1 MNISHL
7 FETKS
12 CVYSLEVFPPKKA
25 GSIETVY
32 NTLYG
37 LRGLPVDYISVTYGA
52 GGSEQQRSKTCE
64 IASLIKKE
72 YGIEPV
78 SHLTCVG
85 STKEELAEILKGLKE
100 AGIQNILALR
110 GDMPVPVIPNP
121 QGEESHPEC
130 AMAFPHASDLAA
142 FIRETDPYFNVTGAC
157 YPECHVDAAT
167 LDEDIQNLKKKVD
180 AGVTQLTTQLFF
192 DNEVFYRFR
201 EKTDKA
207 GINVPISA
215 GIMPIVK
222 KTQIE
227 RVVSMCGA
235 SIPPKFARLISKYSE
250 SPEALFQAGLSYTVD
265 QITDLV
271 ASGVRGI
278 HLYTMNNVE
287 VAKYVTNATEQLIKS
302 VNK

>member
-1 MNISHL
+1 MNIKEL
-7 FETKS
+7 YANKKT
-12 CVYSLEVFPPKKA
+12 VYSMEVFPPKKA

-37 LRGLPVDYISVTYGA
+37 LRGLPIDYISVTYGA
-52 GGSEQQRSKTCE
+52 GGSEVQKNKTCE

-85 STKEELAEILKGLKE
+85 STVADIDETLHMLKE

-110 GDMPVPVIPNP
+110 GDMPAE
-121 QGEESHPEC
+121 GEC

-142 FIRETDPYFNVTGAC
+142 HIRAYDSFFNVAGAC
-157 YPECHVDAAT
+157 YPECHPDAEN
-167 LDEDIQNLKKKVD
+167 LDADIENLKKKVD
-180 AGVTQLTTQLFF
+180 AGVTHLTTQLFF

-201 EKTDKA
+201 EKLDKA
-207 GINVPISA
+207 GITIPVTA

-222 KTQIE
+222 PSQVE
-227 RVVSMCGA
+227 RTVAMCGA
-235 SIPPKFARLISKYSE
+235 SIPQKFAKLISKYAA
-250 SPEALFQAGLSYTVD
+250 SPEALNQAGLSYAVD

-271 ASGVRGI
+271 ANDVRGV
-278 HLYTMNNVE
+278 HLYTMNNVDT
-287 VAKYVTNATEQLIKS
+287 ARYITNATESLFKS

>member
-1 MNISHL
+1 MNIAEL
-7 FETKS
+7 FKNKA

-64 IASLIKKE
+64 IASLIKRE

-85 STKEELAEILKGLKE
+85 STKEELTAILASLKE

-110 GDMPVPVIPNP
+110 GDKPAEGPVN
-121 QGEESHPEC
+121 
-130 AMAFPHASDLAA
+130 MAFPHASDLVS
-142 FIRETDPYFNVTGAC
+142 FIKDTDPFFNVTGAC
-157 YPECHVDAAT
+157 YPECHVDAAS
-167 LDEDIQNLKKKVD
+167 LDEDIENLKKKVD
-180 AGVTQLTTQLFF
+180 AGVSQLTTQLFF
-192 DNEVFYRFR
+192 DNEVFYRFM
-201 EKTDKA
+201 EKVEKA

-227 RVVSMCGA
+227 RTVSMCGA
-235 SIPPKFARLISKYSE
+235 SIPPKFARLISRYSE
-250 SPEALFQAGLSYTVD
+250 SPEALYQAGLSYTVD

-271 ASGVRGI
+271 ASGARGV
-278 HLYTMNNVE
+278 HLYTMNNVD
-287 VAKYVTNATEQLIKS
+287 VAKYVTSATESLIKS
-302 VNK
+302 VNKA

>member
-1 MNISHL
+1 MNISEL
-7 FETKS
+7 FKNKN
-12 CVYSLEVFPPKKA
+12 CVYSLEVFPPKKV

-85 STKEELAEILKGLKE
+85 STKEEIASILASLKE

-110 GDMPVPVIPNP
+110 GDIPADSASTGDQPV
-121 QGEESHPEC
+121 
-130 AMAFPHASDLAA
+130 MAFHHASDLAA

-157 YPECHVDAAT
+157 YPECHVDAAN
-167 LDEDIQNLKKKVD
+167 LDEDIANLRKKVD

-192 DNEVFYRFR
+192 DNEAFYRFR

-235 SIPPKFARLISKYSE
+235 SIPPKFARLISRYSE
-250 SPEALFQAGLSYTVD
+250 SPDALYQAGLSYTVD

-278 HLYTMNNVE
+278 HLYTMNNVD
-287 VAKYVTNATEQLIKS
+287 VAKYVTNATESLIKS
-302 VNK
+302 VNRKT

>member
-1 MNISHL
+1 MNIKEL
-7 FETKS
+7 YVNKKT
-12 CVYSLEVFPPKKA
+12 VYSMEVFPPKKA

-37 LRGLPVDYISVTYGA
+37 LRGLPIDYISVTYGA
-52 GGSEQQRSKTCE
+52 GGSEVQKNKTCE

-85 STKEELAEILKGLKE
+85 STVKDIDDTLRMLKD

-110 GDMPVPVIPNP
+110 GDMPAE
-121 QGEESHPEC
+121 GEC
-130 AMAFPHASDLAA
+130 AMAFSHASDLAA
-142 FIRETDPYFNVTGAC
+142 HIRDFDSFFNVAGAC
-157 YPECHVDAAT
+157 YPECHPDAENLDVDI
-167 LDEDIQNLKKKVD
+167 ENLKKKVD
-180 AGVTQLTTQLFF
+180 AGVTHLTTQLFF

-201 EKTDKA
+201 EKLDRA
-207 GINVPISA
+207 GITIPVTA

-222 KTQIE
+222 PSQVE
-227 RVVSMCGA
+227 RTVAMCGA
-235 SIPPKFARLISKYSE
+235 SIPQKFAKLISKYAK
-250 SPEALFQAGLSYTVD
+250 SPEALNQAGLSYAVD

-271 ASGVRGI
+271 ANDVRGV

-287 VAKYVTNATEQLIKS
+287 TARYITNATESIFKS